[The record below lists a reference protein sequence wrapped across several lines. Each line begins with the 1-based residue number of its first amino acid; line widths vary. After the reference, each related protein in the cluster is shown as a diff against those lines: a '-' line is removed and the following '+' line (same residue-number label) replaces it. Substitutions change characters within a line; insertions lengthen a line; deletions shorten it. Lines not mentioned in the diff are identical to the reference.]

1 MQKKEKFVKIRE
13 NQFDEFLTD
22 NEDFVKIQ
30 FDEFLT
36 DNMTDNEKFV
46 KLLTQNYIQNF
57 WTKIIFLTFY
67 ELRHI
72 YQLENDMTVVAER
85 LSSSRKAEY

>member
-1 MQKKEKFVKIRE
+1 MQKKEKLVKIRE

-22 NEDFVKIQ
+22 NENFVKIQ

-46 KLLTQNYIQNF
+46 KLLTQNYI
-57 WTKIIFLTFY
+57 
-67 ELRHI
+67 
-72 YQLENDMTVVAER
+72 
-85 LSSSRKAEY
+85 

>member
-1 MQKKEKFVKIRE
+1 MKIRE

-22 NEDFVKIQ
+22 NENFVKIQ

-46 KLLTQNYIQNF
+46 KLFDVKLHLEFLDKNYFFDI
-57 WTKIIFLTFY
+57 L
-67 ELRHI
+67 
-72 YQLENDMTVVAER
+72 
-85 LSSSRKAEY
+85 